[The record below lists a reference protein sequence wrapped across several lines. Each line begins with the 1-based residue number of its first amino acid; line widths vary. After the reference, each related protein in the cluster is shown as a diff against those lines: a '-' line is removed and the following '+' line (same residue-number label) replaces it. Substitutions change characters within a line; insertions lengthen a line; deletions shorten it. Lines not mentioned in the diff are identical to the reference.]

1 MKINPKN
8 NPNIEYIS
16 RDEIRGIQSG
26 RLIDTVSYVYRNSA
40 FYRRYYIENGISPED
55 IKSLDDLN
63 KLPFITRDHLANLSD
78 EMVCVPRSEWIDI
91 CPTSGTT
98 GQSIYFPMT
107 KNDLI
112 LFARICARGAYSLGI
127 DRNDTVQVMLTSDNL
142 LQPTKIMTYMFQFE
156 IGSLALRV
164 GPVGTERQVKLM
176 RDLKPD
182 VLFGISTYLQSLGRS
197 LDKYEFDP
205 KKELDLKLLIS
216 TGSTIYHSRW
226 SPTALHREVSEIW
239 GAPYYSILGSTELN
253 TGFWECPA
261 RNGHHVHQDYFIA
274 EIIDPDTGKTLSPG
288 ERGELVMTAMGR
300 EAMPLVRYRTGDIT
314 SLEIDECPCGRKN
327 PRIMAIVGRRDQMLK
342 IKGTLAF
349 PLQVEEAVLSV
360 QGIKAHFIE
369 VVNDENGQAQLNIT
383 IAPDPDLENAP
394 EEVTERVKSRT
405 LITPRVSLDT
415 RESIESV
422 WYSEKRVKPRK
433 FRDKRK
439 KVS

>member
-1 MKINPKN
+1 MKIKLKN
-8 NPNIEYIS
+8 NSNIEYIS
-16 RDEIRGIQSG
+16 HDESHEIQSG
-26 RLIDTVSYVYRNSA
+26 RLIDTVLYVCRNSP
-40 FYRRYYIENGISPED
+40 FYRRYYDENGISPED
-55 IKSLDDLN
+55 IRSLDDLN
-63 KLPFITRDHLANLSD
+63 KIPFITRDHLANHFN
-78 EMVCVPRSEWIDI
+78 EMVCVPRSKWIDI
-91 CPTSGTT
+91 SPTSGTT

-112 LFARICARGAYSLGI
+112 LFAHLCARGAYSLGI

-176 RDLKPD
+176 RDLKPNI
-182 VLFGISTYLQSLGRS
+182 LFGISTYLQSLGRS
-197 LDKYEFDP
+197 LDTYKFDP
-205 KKELDLKLLIS
+205 RKELDLKLLIS

-226 SPTALHREVSEIW
+226 SPTALHREISEIW
-239 GAPYYSILGSTELN
+239 DAPYYSILGSTELN

-274 EIIDPDTGKTLSPG
+274 EIIDPDTGKTLTPG
-288 ERGELVMTAMGR
+288 ERGELVMTATCR
-300 EAMPLVRYRTGDIT
+300 EAIPLIRYRTGDIT
-314 SLEIDECPCGRKN
+314 SLEVDECPCGRKT
-327 PRIMAIVGRRDQMLK
+327 PRVMAIVGRRDQMLK
-342 IKGTLAF
+342 IKGTLVF

-360 QGIKAHFIE
+360 QGIKAHLIE
-369 VVNDENGQAQLNIT
+369 VMEDENGQSQLNIT
-383 IAPDPDLENAP
+383 IAPDSDLENAP
-394 EEVTERVKSRT
+394 KKVTERVKSRT

-415 RESIESV
+415 CENIESV

-433 FRDKRK
+433 FWDKRK